1 MLWILLLDSV
11 YFYVSGELKDV
22 FLFSIISL
30 GLKLMGDG
38 KYDFI
43 CILEKGLSSIL
54 SWNRKNR
61 EKG

>member
-30 GLKLMGDG
+30 GLKLMGDE

-54 SWNRKNR
+54 S
-61 EKG
+61 